1 MSLRPFVL
9 LGESDRSVI
18 RERVAAALAAWRSD
32 WLAEEAPEPL
42 LSPRAEPRARRWL
55 VAGNATA
62 GQLAL
67 GCRDGWLQRLGAL
80 AAAGPEPAPERSPA
94 LAAKL
99 GEAMLEALALQLF
112 GALSTAAAPPLMAA
126 PSPIWQHE
134 CEAPDWLEAGAGGVI
149 HDLWPLL
156 PAIVA
161 LSPPLVGAALPA
173 AGPRARRQPL
183 AQRLGAL
190 QGAPVRLDAVV
201 GCAEIEL
208 GELARLAAGDVI
220 VLDRRLDEPLA
231 LQLGAQPVARIHL
244 GTAAG
249 GKAVQV
255 VARDHN

>member
-9 LGESDRSVI
+9 LGESDRGFI
-18 RERVAAALAAWRSD
+18 RERVAAALAAWRGD

-55 VAGNATA
+55 VAGNASA

-99 GEAMLEALALQLF
+99 GEAMLEALALQLL

-126 PSPIWQHE
+126 PSPIWEHE
-134 CEAPDWLEAGAGGVI
+134 CEAPDWLERGAGGVI

-161 LSPPLVGAALPA
+161 LSPPPRCPLPA
-173 AGPRARRQPL
+173 RASAGSRWRSAWARCRARRSGSMRWWAAPRSSS
-183 AQRLGAL
+183 ASSRGSPPGTSSSSTAGSTSRL
-190 QGAPVRLDAVV
+190 R
-201 GCAEIEL
+201 CSS
-208 GELARLAAGDVI
+208 ARNQWRGSTS
-220 VLDRRLDEPLA
+220 EP
-231 LQLGAQPVARIHL
+231 PP
-244 GTAAG
+244 
-249 GKAVQV
+249 
-255 VARDHN
+255 

>member
-1 MSLRPFVL
+1 MSLRPFLL
-9 LGESDRSVI
+9 LGESDRSFI
-18 RERVAAALAAWRSD
+18 RERVAAALAAWRGD

-55 VAGNATA
+55 VAGNTTA
-62 GQLAL
+62 GQVAL

-99 GEAMLEALALQLF
+99 GAAMLEALALELF
-112 GALSTAAAPPLMAA
+112 GALSAAAAPPLL
-126 PSPIWQHE
+126 WDGE
-134 CEAPDWLEAGAGGVI
+134 CEAPDWLEPGAGGVI

-156 PAIVA
+156 PMIVV
-161 LSPPLVGAALPA
+161 LSPQLVADALPKA
-173 AGPRARRQPL
+173 HTRAGREPL
-183 AQRLGAL
+183 AQRLRAL
-190 QGAPVRLDAVV
+190 QSAPVGLDAVV
-201 GCAEIEL
+201 GCADLEL

-255 VARDHN
+255 V